1 MVWTNDTDD
10 RDWFGD
16 FGEDIAINVKKSED
30 PTSLEYKV
38 WSLMQLF
45 LIFKLRN
52 HLFDPNLILT

>member
-38 WSLMQLF
+38 WSLKQLC
-45 LIFKLRN
+45 LNFKVRY
-52 HLFDPNLILT
+52 H

>member
-38 WSLMQLF
+38 WSLKQLCLNF
-45 LIFKLRN
+45 NVRY
-52 HLFDPNLILT
+52 H